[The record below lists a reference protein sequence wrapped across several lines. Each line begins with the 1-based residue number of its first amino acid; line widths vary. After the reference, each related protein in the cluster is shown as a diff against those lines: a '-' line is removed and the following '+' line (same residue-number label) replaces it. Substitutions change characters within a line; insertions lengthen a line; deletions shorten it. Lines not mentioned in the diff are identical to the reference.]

1 MIFRWRSKLITLYG
15 FVMMS
20 LKSLSIFCCI
30 HDIGSAESDQSC
42 VIAHWNFNDNTGDV
56 LTDVNG
62 NSHNGIRL
70 RFYLNN
76 KLTNELFAG
85 CPIEYSVNNAIKI
98 GPETSQSD
106 AIYEIF
112 NSSIDKICIS
122 NHSLKPEEFLQF
134 NS

>member
-1 MIFRWRSKLITLYG
+1 
-15 FVMMS
+15 MMS
-20 LKSLSIFCCI
+20 LQSLSIFSCI

-42 VIAHWNFNDNTGDV
+42 IIAHWDFNDNTGDV
-56 LTDVNG
+56 LIDING
-62 NSHNGIRL
+62 NSHNCIRL

-76 KLTNELFAG
+76 ELTNELFTG
-85 CPIEYSVNNAIKI
+85 RPIEYSVNNAIQI

-106 AIYEIF
+106 VIYEVF
-112 NSSIDKICIS
+112 NSSIDKISIS